1 MDCKRTGKFIYEMRV
16 RKGFTQKELADKLNI
31 TDRAVSKWERGLGI
45 PDVSLLNE
53 LSLVLDVSV
62 SEILNGEK
70 FDDKFSSKVIFPLND
85 NKVSNILMLLLVCLP
100 ITLIFILAI
109 YFEVN
114 LSYIFIVIF
123 ALFVGLLLFLKK
135 CNNKSLKFSINY
147 LFLIIYTVFLF
158 IGSFYTWFLY
168 YFNMGT
174 TTNFS
179 FNFIP
184 FIEIFNNIKMV
195 IDGVQPISYIFNYV
209 VVDLCM
215 FVPYAVLVPIL
226 LGEKFNKKKFLVV
239 ILMIIF
245 IRKVLQGVTGIGV
258 FDINDVILNYLGVI
272 VALMISRKIL
282 TNN

>member
-1 MDCKRTGKFIYEMRV
+1 
-16 RKGFTQKELADKLNI
+16 
-31 TDRAVSKWERGLGI
+31 
-45 PDVSLLNE
+45 
-53 LSLVLDVSV
+53 
-62 SEILNGEK
+62 
-70 FDDKFSSKVIFPLND
+70 
-85 NKVSNILMLLLVCLP
+85 MLLLVCLP

-168 YFNMGT
+168 YFNMGI

-209 VVDLCM
+209 VVDLCK

-226 LGEKFNKKKFLVV
+226 LGEKFNIKKFLVV
-239 ILMIIF
+239 ILMVIF

>member
-70 FDDKFSSKVIFPLND
+70 F
-85 NKVSNILMLLLVCLP
+85 NI
-100 ITLIFILAI
+100 
-109 YFEVN
+109 
-114 LSYIFIVIF
+114 
-123 ALFVGLLLFLKK
+123 
-135 CNNKSLKFSINY
+135 
-147 LFLIIYTVFLF
+147 
-158 IGSFYTWFLY
+158 
-168 YFNMGT
+168 
-174 TTNFS
+174 
-179 FNFIP
+179 
-184 FIEIFNNIKMV
+184 
-195 IDGVQPISYIFNYV
+195 
-209 VVDLCM
+209 
-215 FVPYAVLVPIL
+215 
-226 LGEKFNKKKFLVV
+226 KKFLVV
-239 ILMIIF
+239 ILMVIF

-258 FDINDVILNYLGVI
+258 FDINDVILNYFGVI

>member
-62 SEILNGEK
+62 SEILNGKK

-123 ALFVGLLLFLKK
+123 ALFVGLLLFL
-135 CNNKSLKFSINY
+135 
-147 LFLIIYTVFLF
+147 
-158 IGSFYTWFLY
+158 
-168 YFNMGT
+168 
-174 TTNFS
+174 
-179 FNFIP
+179 
-184 FIEIFNNIKMV
+184 
-195 IDGVQPISYIFNYV
+195 
-209 VVDLCM
+209 
-215 FVPYAVLVPIL
+215 
-226 LGEKFNKKKFLVV
+226 
-239 ILMIIF
+239 
-245 IRKVLQGVTGIGV
+245 
-258 FDINDVILNYLGVI
+258 
-272 VALMISRKIL
+272 
-282 TNN
+282 

>member
-179 FNFIP
+179 F
-184 FIEIFNNIKMV
+184 
-195 IDGVQPISYIFNYV
+195 
-209 VVDLCM
+209 
-215 FVPYAVLVPIL
+215 
-226 LGEKFNKKKFLVV
+226 
-239 ILMIIF
+239 
-245 IRKVLQGVTGIGV
+245 
-258 FDINDVILNYLGVI
+258 
-272 VALMISRKIL
+272 
-282 TNN
+282 